1 MEAYPEY
8 RLMGDPELNDERE
21 KLSGLLSTVDDS
33 ISFSKTSVGK
43 RTIYRLDNDLKAV
56 MNRYHIIKGGTDSEI
71 VRELCTNQGR
81 ENQIREEL
89 SMLRGANSF
98 KNDLTK
104 RSECVML
111 LLKTK
116 KQDSFNSR

>member
-89 SMLRGANSF
+89 SMLRGANNF